1 MNKAPLQRN
10 CRPGCIALVALV
22 ASCTTV
28 QLPPDGQSAP
38 AGVEA
43 VVRSPLSEPPGAL
56 LADVTQAS
64 ISTTICVPGWTA
76 SVRPSSNFT
85 QGVKMK
91 LLREAPIDR
100 GEVVNYELDHFVPL
114 ALPRS
119 IDNLWLQRWDGAWSA
134 RVKDRLERKL
144 QVMVCAGRLT
154 LAEARMAI
162 AKNWQVAYRK
172 YVVPNPINEL
182 ETQSEEAAAD

>member
-22 ASCTTV
+22 AGCTTV
-28 QLPPDGQSAP
+28 QRPPDGQSAP

-76 SVRPSSNFT
+76 SVRPSSNFA
-85 QGVKMK
+85 QGVKLK
-91 LLREAPIDR
+91 LLR
-100 GEVVNYELDHFVPL
+100 
-114 ALPRS
+114 
-119 IDNLWLQRWDGAWSA
+119 
-134 RVKDRLERKL
+134 
-144 QVMVCAGRLT
+144 
-154 LAEARMAI
+154 
-162 AKNWQVAYRK
+162 
-172 YVVPNPINEL
+172 
-182 ETQSEEAAAD
+182 